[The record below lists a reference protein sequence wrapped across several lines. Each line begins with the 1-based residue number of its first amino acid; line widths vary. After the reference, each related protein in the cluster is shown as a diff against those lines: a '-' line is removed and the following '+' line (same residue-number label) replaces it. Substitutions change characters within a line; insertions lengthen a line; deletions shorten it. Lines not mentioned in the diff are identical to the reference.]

1 MRWQEEV
8 TLTTYEMQW
17 TVRYF
22 THKSKFWSDVLSTPA
37 QPISPGAIAYSKR
50 KHSTWNHLALKS
62 DKTFKI
68 FNNAYKSP
76 L

>member
-1 MRWQEEV
+1 
-8 TLTTYEMQW
+8 MQW

-22 THKSKFWSDVLSTPA
+22 THKSKFWSDNCDLPA
-37 QPISPGAIAYSKR
+37 GQGSLADEDTATLVNVGAVAYSKR
-50 KHSTWNHLALKS
+50 KHFTWDHLALKA
-62 DKTFKI
+62 DRTFKN